1 MLVLSRRVNEELI
14 IDGCIRVVVLS
25 VQGHRV
31 RLGVS
36 APDDMSIRRGEIE
49 LTLAADASS
58 EYEPAGA
65 ALAPV

>member
-36 APDDMSIRRGEIE
+36 APEDMSIRRSEIE
-49 LTLAADASS
+49 VTLSTDAVQ
-58 EYEPAGA
+58 EYECAGA
-65 ALAPV
+65 SLATV